1 MKKILLLIAVLGI
14 AINSYSQTPINNT
27 MTEDE
32 IYSTSFTV
40 VEKHKVQDNDFK
52 VKYRYLILKDNYS
65 DRTISVLVSKE
76 SYKRQ
81 KMGYIL
87 SGTRVM
93 SIKE

>member
-1 MKKILLLIAVLGI
+1 MKKILFTLIAVLGI

-32 IYSTSFTV
+32 IYSTSFTIV
-40 VEKHKVQDNDFK
+40 NK
-52 VKYRYLILKDNYS
+52 VKSKSKKYYFVFKDLNS
-65 DRTISVLVSKE
+65 SNRIVAQVTKAD
-76 SYKRQ
+76 YKQ
-81 KMGYIL
+81 YKIGNHL